1 MKKLLITL
9 IFTFPLCGLGGFAF
23 AQTKPEKL
31 FAAMKAEFE
40 ANPAKALQDRAVED
54 YVLVS
59 GTGYMANKS
68 QVVGL
73 FKNVKNVEVSFE
85 NLKLRQ
91 SGNTIIATGKEH
103 SVRHYNDSTPD
114 LTTDYMSSYVYEIK
128 GNNLMYLSGQHTE
141 PALGNAQAE
150 EEKIKNMLRQETID
164 AFSGKD
170 VDKYFVDSPST
181 FRVWNIRSGA
191 HETDYGLADMK
202 VRSAKYFTAARNMNP
217 DNDKHAFQ
225 WLGND
230 AVVASYDQ
238 YLYGRTSP
246 PSKEVRILKR
256 VNGEWKLTGLMAF
269 TNYTGHQFEQDN
281 VRKTIEA
288 ETNAYHAG
296 DVDLMD
302 KQWAY
307 NAAYVERQQ
316 AYLKTMG
323 GVAYQKGDN
332 LRAFGDAFKKVHK
345 PTGQTYKISE
355 YEAHVGPVNAW
366 VTYSQEVFNADGKLA
381 NKSRELRVLERL
393 NGWKIVMMSN
403 VEM

>member
-1 MKKLLITL
+1 MKKNIITL
-9 IFTFPLCGLGGFAF
+9 FLICLFGSWGAF
-23 AQTKPEKL
+23 AQTKTEKF

-40 ANPAKALQDRAVED
+40 ANPAKAIQDRAVDD

-68 QVVGL
+68 QIVAL
-73 FKNVKNVEVSFE
+73 FKNVKNVDVTFE

-91 SGNTIIATGKEH
+91 SGNTIVATAKEH
-103 SVRHYNDSTPD
+103 SVRHYNDGTPD
-114 LTTDYMSSYVYEIK
+114 LTTDYISSYVYEIK

-150 EEKIKNMLRQETID
+150 EEKIKNMLRQETIE
-164 AFSGKD
+164 AFAGKD
-170 VDKYFVDSPST
+170 IDKYFVASPST

-202 VRSAKYFTAARNMNP
+202 ARSAKYFTAARNMNP

-230 AVVASYDQ
+230 AVVVSYDQ

-256 VNGEWKLTGLMAF
+256 ANGEWKITGLMAF
-269 TNYTGHQFEQDN
+269 TNYTGHKFEQDN

-296 DVDLMD
+296 DVDLME
-302 KQWAY
+302 KQWAFK
-307 NAAYVERQQ
+307 ADYVERQQ
-316 AYLKTMG
+316 EYLKKVGATG
-323 GVAYQKGDN
+323 FLKGAA
-332 LRAFGDAFKKVHK
+332 LRTFSEQFKKAHK
-345 PTGQTYKISE
+345 PTGFTYKISD
-355 YEAHVGPVNAW
+355 YEAHVGTTNAW
-366 VTYSQEVFNADGKLA
+366 VTYSQETSDATGKLVQ
-381 NKSRELRVLERL
+381 KSREMRILERVD
-393 NGWKIVMMSN
+393 GWKIVAMSN
-403 VEM
+403 VEI